1 MLYRKISTEIEA
13 HLRINNNKEG
23 VKWKLKFAYMREK
36 YYFCIAKIVYT
47 ALLQAY
53 YKWIEYMAI
62 AIKAIPTLYGED
74 AARFRE
80 AIEQTDREFDAR
92 PQRDITQD
100 ARYIMMKNILR
111 KARI

>member
-1 MLYRKISTEIEA
+1 
-13 HLRINNNKEG
+13 
-23 VKWKLKFAYMREK
+23 
-36 YYFCIAKIVYT
+36 
-47 ALLQAY
+47 
-53 YKWIEYMAI
+53 MAI

-74 AARFRE
+74 AARFRD

-92 PQRDITQD
+92 PQRDITKD